1 MRNPLSSL
9 RSLFC
14 PPDPHTS
21 RRCAGALAALPPL
34 VRTPPQVAAVRG
46 RRYNDLLYSVE
57 GKIARITFNRPEKRN
72 ALSGQMRDEMTH
84 AMKRAE
90 ADDAVSCVLLCGA
103 GPSFCSG
110 YDLTTY
116 DPDFKKAGVLES
128 EHFNSWT
135 DQFARSCVRDWM
147 VIWDLMK
154 PVVAMI
160 QGNCVAGGTE
170 ILSIVDIAFVA
181 EDARIG
187 YPAMRGMTTP
197 DTLYFP
203 WCDPLLHGSL
213 RLPLAGCSCVRCL
226 RGAGR

>member
-1 MRNPLSSL
+1 MQRLTRTAAHFVLSDAAPPPVSL
-9 RSLFC
+9 ACAAEEVECAAPSLPSAPTPA
-14 PPDPHTS
+14 PPPRPPH
-21 RRCAGALAALPPL
+21 
-34 VRTPPQVAAVRG
+34 VAAVRG

-160 QGNCVAGGTE
+160 QGNCVK
-170 ILSIVDIAFVA
+170 
-181 EDARIG
+181 
-187 YPAMRGMTTP
+187 
-197 DTLYFP
+197 
-203 WCDPLLHGSL
+203 
-213 RLPLAGCSCVRCL
+213 
-226 RGAGR
+226 

>member
-1 MRNPLSSL
+1 M
-9 RSLFC
+9 
-14 PPDPHTS
+14 
-21 RRCAGALAALPPL
+21 
-34 VRTPPQVAAVRG
+34 RG

-213 RLPLAGCSCVRCL
+213 SL
-226 RGAGR
+226 GAHAFGA